1 MARLDDLIPTRR
13 SLLERLKNWE
23 DEKSWREFFD
33 TYWKLIYGVA
43 VKTGLTDAEAQE
55 VVQETVIAVAK
66 HMPGFHYNSALGSF
80 KNWLLHTTRW
90 KISDQFRKRLPNR
103 AQTRR
108 NPATGSRTALIE
120 KIPDPITTVGDAAWD
135 EQWRQAM
142 LDAALERVK
151 RRVKAK
157 QVQMFDL
164 YVLKNWPV
172 AEVAQALGVSA
183 ARVYLAKHRVAALL
197 KKEIQTLEQQ

>member
-1 MARLDDLIPTRR
+1 
-13 SLLERLKNWE
+13 LLERLRNWE
-23 DEKSWREFFD
+23 DEESWREFFD

-66 HMPGFHYNSALGSF
+66 RMPEFRYDPALGSF
-80 KNWLLHTTRW
+80 KSWLLHTTRW
-90 KISDQFRKRLPNR
+90 KIADQFRKRLPAR
-103 AQTRR
+103 AQTRQS
-108 NPATGSRTALIE
+108 PTAGSCTALIE
-120 KIPDPITTVGDAAWD
+120 RVPDPIPTVGDAVWD
-135 EQWRQAM
+135 EQWRQAI

-172 AEVAQALGVSA
+172 TDVARALGVSA

-197 KKEIQTLEQQ
+197 KKEIETLEQQAFA